1 MQVVRTAELT
11 QASWPP
17 MNAHEQADLHISRQ
31 SCGAR
36 DVKVSSSC
44 PPELQRT
51 SSWRVEDFDLHKRL
65 YQGKA
70 SLLYSATCK
79 KSLLPVAVKDYA
91 ASARRVYKHCF
102 NVVPAKRKW
111 HHCSVCQDP
120 ADALELWTQVEREIR
135 IHCRLSHGNI
145 IQLYAAFEDDSNV
158 YMVQEY
164 ATGSS
169 NYTATRGT
177 QLLVQ
182 KWLSHQRPVLS
193 MQTQVM
199 TGTALTSLKKDA
211 AACMYLA
218 EQSSLSHVGG
228 DLYEELK
235 KTGGRFAEA
244 RTAADVLRPCISALM
259 YLHSQGII
267 HRDIKPENILLM
279 ADGSIKLADF
289 GLSIDATCERP
300 VTRAGTL
307 DYMAPEVL
315 LCPDKSRPQENKDK
329 VLLGYTAL
337 VDAWAMGILA
347 YELVVGRPPFEKQS
361 RAATYEH
368 IMYRRPEFP
377 ANMSPDAKDFVFSAL
392 TKAAR
397 KRPALAN
404 MLSHPW
410 LQLPS
415 TSAVS
420 ASSAASQPPPLSA
433 PQPPP
438 LLGPPGPTLTADP
451 GPPGPSP
458 LGLTSTEPPGVQSM
472 TSHPE
477 EGRSPPAGVSDL
489 STASEQ
495 SSGSPEPSIAHSD
508 ARLALFLTPD

>member
-1 MQVVRTAELT
+1 M
-11 QASWPP
+11 S
-17 MNAHEQADLHISRQ
+17 N
-31 SCGAR
+31 
-36 DVKVSSSC
+36 
-44 PPELQRT
+44 
-51 SSWRVEDFDLHKRL
+51 
-65 YQGKA
+65 
-70 SLLYSATCK
+70 
-79 KSLLPVAVKDYA
+79 
-91 ASARRVYKHCF
+91 
-102 NVVPAKRKW
+102 
-111 HHCSVCQDP
+111 
-120 ADALELWTQVEREIR
+120 QVEREIR

-164 ATGSS
+164 AT
-169 NYTATRGT
+169 
-177 QLLVQ
+177 
-182 KWLSHQRPVLS
+182 
-193 MQTQVM
+193 
-199 TGTALTSLKKDA
+199 
-211 AACMYLA
+211 
-218 EQSSLSHVGG
+218 GG

-267 HRDIKPENILLM
+267 HRDIKPENILLK

-420 ASSAASQPPPLSA
+420 ASCAAAQPPALSA

-438 LLGPPGPTLTADP
+438 LLGPPGPMLTAGP
-451 GPPGPSP
+451 SPPGPSP
-458 LGLTSTEPPGVQSM
+458 LGLTPTEPPGVQSM
-472 TSHPE
+472 SSHPE
-477 EGRSPPAGVSDL
+477 EGRPHPAGVSDL
-489 STASEQ
+489 STASEET
-495 SSGSPEPSIAHSD
+495 SASIEPSIAHSD
-508 ARLALFLTPD
+508 ARLVSGGGAAMTPTAGSPAGPGRVSTQRSIQERLLSSTSSTSSSRQASLLLFLPAARLLLLSAFTMTMLQRIGWRRKVQKQLAPA